1 MLRNHKHHGKHGEI
15 EASHKTTENEEDQ
28 DEEEESG
35 IDIAIESRNHNGV
48 PSNEGSSSD
57 SDFHK
62 FRITRSKSPHKR
74 KIRNKMKKFYI
85 GGPGSTGNG
94 NTGDSSSSS
103 NVANEIVPTDTTRS
117 GQ

>member
-1 MLRNHKHHGKHGEI
+1 MESMVKLKPHTRQQK
-15 EASHKTTENEEDQ
+15 NEEDQ

-74 KIRNKMKKFYI
+74 KIRNKMKKILYWW
-85 GGPGSTGNG
+85 TW
-94 NTGDSSSSS
+94 
-103 NVANEIVPTDTTRS
+103 VYW
-117 GQ
+117 